1 MSFIASLF
9 GGGKSSA
16 PPPPPPP
23 PQAPSPEK
31 SQEGADE
38 AMRKKRA
45 SMAKDSKTTYTSPLG
60 SGAQA
65 SVAVK
70 TLLGQ

>member
-9 GGGKSSA
+9 GGGKSSS
-16 PPPPPPP
+16 PPPPPAPP
-23 PQAPSPEK
+23 PVPTPDTSQAN
-31 SQEGADE
+31 ADE
-38 AMRKKRA
+38 NMRKKRA
-45 SMAKDSKTTYTSPLG
+45 SMTKDSKTIYTPPLG